1 MIIFGKTT
9 LIPNDTLKGSF
20 RKYSG
25 CIAHATLTAHLA
37 NGLNSAAKSTGIP
50 LVEWATGGGETGCM
64 GIPHFLTHLHVLV
77 TLCMCMLIFF
87 GHWIIWVIWVDFGVL
102 GTWGWN

>member
-37 NGLNSAAKSTGIP
+37 NGLGRGAA
-50 LVEWATGGGETGCM
+50 AN
-64 GIPHFLTHLHVLV
+64 
-77 TLCMCMLIFF
+77 
-87 GHWIIWVIWVDFGVL
+87 GHD
-102 GTWGWN
+102 